1 MIKKSLLITVAVIL
15 CSQTSQAQFGQGQGQ
30 GYNRLIDLAGR
41 LSREASDFSAAS
53 YRNYST
59 SFRSQRADVE
69 AIMLAEQFSGATQ
82 VFYKMVNDRR
92 RGQDLRDAYSFVQ
105 DLARLIDRTN
115 LPKNSWYNVQ
125 RVMSDLQREV
135 ESGGGSDGGGG
146 YPEQGRGG
154 RMTWKGRVDDDI
166 RITIRGGQADV
177 ETIGGTPYYD
187 AQPNFS
193 ASLPTR
199 RVNVTLN
206 VKKSRGTVFIEQ
218 QPSRDNNFSV
228 VVRIKDP
235 RGGASEYEFE
245 LVW

>member
-1 MIKKSLLITVAVIL
+1 
-15 CSQTSQAQFGQGQGQ
+15 
-30 GYNRLIDLAGR
+30 
-41 LSREASDFSAAS
+41 
-53 YRNYST
+53 
-59 SFRSQRADVE
+59 
-69 AIMLAEQFSGATQ
+69 MLAEQFSGATQ

-92 RGQDLRDAYSFVQ
+92 RGQDLRDAYSFVR
-105 DLARLIDRTN
+105 DLARLIERTN

-135 ESGGGSDGGGG
+135 ESGGGGDGGG
-146 YPEQGRGG
+146 YPPEQGRGG

-193 ASLPTR
+193 SSLPTR

-206 VKKSRGTVFIEQ
+206 VKKSRGTVLIEQ